1 MWNDVLHQNPAV
13 LHVTSARARR
23 HAEAN
28 VNAAGKR
35 AVYEKPCMNHSA
47 GARVRVCIMG
57 EYSCKS
63 QKQGSIK
70 KAAGGDAASRV
81 YFSAVAVFLSHLKK
95 PANQQS

>member
-47 GARVRVCIMG
+47 GARVARAGVDNGRIIMQITKTG
-57 EYSCKS
+57 QHQKS
-63 QKQGSIK
+63 
-70 KAAGGDAASRV
+70 GGR
-81 YFSAVAVFLSHLKK
+81 
-95 PANQQS
+95 